1 MKQIMKKLTIS
12 AIASATFGSLF
23 IAAPSY
29 GISINDFFS
38 SIVSDFQTELSKIQD
53 DAKEKINISWAGI
66 KTDAIAAIDSSIGQ
80 LGAPDPIASADQ
92 LKDSLK
98 DDYSYPVAQ
107 QNAQKLE
114 RQLTLSSVSSIVS
127 KNGQQQTQEKID
139 TTAQIAQQAKSTAD
153 EAQNM
158 DASQNVLKAIAAQ
171 NGLIVSM
178 LAEQRTDSLSARQDN
193 AYSNL
198 MLTQVAEH
206 LDSER
211 KKENSQEDGRLSLV
225 HEIVLNARLDPASA
239 D

>member
-1 MKQIMKKLTIS
+1 MKKRTIGV
-12 AIASATFGSLF
+12 ILSATVGSLL

-38 SIVSDFQTELSKIQD
+38 SIVSDLQGEVSEIQAWASD
-53 DAKEKINISWAGI
+53 EINSAWGDIKENAN
-66 KTDAIAAIDSSIGQ
+66 AAIDSSIGQ
-80 LGAPDPIASADQ
+80 LGAPDPIASAEQ
-92 LKDSLK
+92 LKNTLK

-107 QNAQKLE
+107 EKAQKLE
-114 RQLTLSSVSSIVS
+114 RELTLGSIASVIG
-127 KNGQQQTQEKID
+127 KKGQQQTQEKID
-139 TTAQIAQQAKSTAD
+139 TTAQIAKLAKGIAD

-158 DASQNVLKAIAAQ
+158 DASQNVLKAIASQ

-178 LAEQRTDSLSARQDN
+178 LAQQRTDSLLARQDN

-206 LDSER
+206 LDSQR
-211 KKENSQEDGRLSLV
+211 QKENSEEDGRLSLV
-225 HEIVLNARLDPASA
+225 HEVVLNARLDPTSA

>member
-1 MKQIMKKLTIS
+1 MKKLTIG
-12 AIASATFGSLF
+12 AIAATFGSLL

-38 SIVSDFQTELSKIQD
+38 SIVSDLQGEVSEIQAW
-53 DAKEKINISWAGI
+53 AKDEINSAWGDI
-66 KTDAIAAIDSSIGQ
+66 KENANAAIDSSIGQ
-80 LGAPDPIASADQ
+80 LGAPDPIASAEQ

-107 QNAQKLE
+107 EKAQKLE
-114 RQLTLSSVSSIVS
+114 RELTLGSIASVIG
-127 KNGQQQTQEKID
+127 KKGQQQTQEKID
-139 TTAQIAQQAKSTAD
+139 TTAQIAQQAKDISD

-158 DASQNVLKAIAAQ
+158 DASQNVLKAIASQ

-178 LAEQRTDSLSARQDN
+178 LAQQRTDSLLARQDN

-206 LDSER
+206 LDSQR
-211 KKENSQEDGRLSLV
+211 QKENSEEDGRLSLV
-225 HEIVLNARLDPASA
+225 HEVVLNARLNATSA
-239 D
+239 DD

>member
-1 MKQIMKKLTIS
+1 MKKRTIGVIIS
-12 AIASATFGSLF
+12 VTVGSLL

-29 GISINDFFS
+29 GFSINDFINS
-38 SIVSDFQTELSKIQD
+38 LVSDLQSEVGEIQTWARDEINSGWADI
-53 DAKEKINISWAGI
+53 KENAE
-66 KTDAIAAIDSSIGQ
+66 AAIDSSIGQ

-92 LKDSLK
+92 LKGSLK

-107 QNAQKLE
+107 EKAQKLS
-114 RQLTLSSVSSIVS
+114 RDLALASVASVVS
-127 KNGQQQTQEKID
+127 EKGQQQTQEKID
-139 TTAQIAQQAKSTAD
+139 TTAQIAKLAKDISD

-178 LAEQRTDSLSARQDN
+178 LAEQRTDSLLARQDN

-198 MLTQVAEH
+198 MLTQVADH
-206 LDSER
+206 LDSQR
-211 KKENSQEDGRLSLV
+211 KKENSEEDGRLSLL
-225 HEIVLNARLDPASA
+225 HEVLLNARLDPTSA

>member
-1 MKQIMKKLTIS
+1 MKKRTIGV
-12 AIASATFGSLF
+12 ILFATVGSLL

-38 SIVSDFQTELSKIQD
+38 SIVSDLQGEVSEIQAW
-53 DAKEKINISWAGI
+53 AKDEINSAWADI
-66 KTDAIAAIDSSIGQ
+66 KENANAAIDSSIGQ
-80 LGAPDPIASADQ
+80 LGAPDPIASAEQ

-107 QNAQKLE
+107 EKAQDLE
-114 RQLTLSSVSSIVS
+114 RELTLASVASVIG
-127 KNGQQQTQEKID
+127 KKGQQQTQEKID
-139 TTAQIAQQAKSTAD
+139 TTAQIAKLAKGIAD

-178 LAEQRTDSLSARQDN
+178 LAEQRTDSLLARQDN

-206 LDSER
+206 LDSQR
-211 KKENSQEDGRLSLV
+211 QKENSEEDGRLSLV
-225 HEIVLNARLDPASA
+225 HEVVLNARLDPTSA

>member
-1 MKQIMKKLTIS
+1 MKKRTIGVIIS
-12 AIASATFGSLF
+12 GAVGSLL

-38 SIVSDFQTELSKIQD
+38 SIVSDLQSEVGEIQTWASDEINSAWADI
-53 DAKEKINISWAGI
+53 KENAS
-66 KTDAIAAIDSSIGQ
+66 AAIDSSIGQ

-107 QNAQKLE
+107 EKAQKLS
-114 RQLTLSSVSSIVS
+114 RDLALASVASVVS
-127 KNGQQQTQEKID
+127 EKGQQQTQEKID
-139 TTAQIAQQAKSTAD
+139 TTAQIAQKASDIASQ
-153 EAQNM
+153 AQNM

-178 LAEQRTDSLSARQDN
+178 LAEQRTDSLLARQDN

-206 LDSER
+206 LDSQR
-211 KKENSQEDGRLSLV
+211 QKENSQEDGRLSLV
-225 HEIVLNARLDPASA
+225 HEVVLNARLDPTSA

>member
-1 MKQIMKKLTIS
+1 MKPIMKKLTIG
-12 AIASATFGSLF
+12 AIAAATFGSLF
-23 IAAPSY
+23 IAAPGY

-38 SIVSDFQTELSKIQD
+38 SIVSDLQSEVGEIQAW
-53 DAKEKINISWAGI
+53 AKEEINNGWADI
-66 KTDAIAAIDSSIGQ
+66 KENANAAIDSSIGQ

-107 QNAQKLE
+107 EKAQKLS
-114 RQLTLSSVSSIVS
+114 RDLALASVASVVS
-127 KNGQQQTQEKID
+127 EKGQQQTQEKID
-139 TTAQIAQQAKSTAD
+139 TTAQIAQKASDIAS

-158 DASQNVLKAIAAQ
+158 DASQNILKAIAAQ

-178 LAEQRTDSLSARQDN
+178 LAEQRTDSLLARQDN

-198 MLTQVAEH
+198 MLTQVADH
-206 LDSER
+206 LDSQR
-211 KKENSQEDGRLSLV
+211 KKENSEEDGRLSLL
-225 HEIVLNARLDPASA
+225 HEVLLNARLDPTSA

>member
-1 MKQIMKKLTIS
+1 MKKRTIGL
-12 AIASATFGSLF
+12 ILSATVGSFF

-29 GISINDFFS
+29 GFSINDFINS
-38 SIVSDFQTELSKIQD
+38 LVSDLQNEVGEIQAWASD
-53 DAKEKINISWAGI
+53 EINSAWADIKENAN
-66 KTDAIAAIDSSIGQ
+66 AAIDSSIGQ

-107 QNAQKLE
+107 EKAQKLS
-114 RQLTLSSVSSIVS
+114 RDLALASVASVVS
-127 KNGQQQTQEKID
+127 EKGQQQTQEKID
-139 TTAQIAQQAKSTAD
+139 TTAQIAQKASDIAS

-158 DASQNVLKAIAAQ
+158 DASQNVLKAIASQ

-178 LAEQRTDSLSARQDN
+178 LAEQRTDSLLARQDN

-206 LDSER
+206 LDSQR
-211 KKENSQEDGRLSLV
+211 QKENSQEDGRLSLV
-225 HEIVLNARLDPASA
+225 HEVVLNARLDPTSA

>member
-1 MKQIMKKLTIS
+1 MKKRTIGV
-12 AIASATFGSLF
+12 ILSATVGSLL

-38 SIVSDFQTELSKIQD
+38 SIVSDLQGEVSEIQAW
-53 DAKEKINISWAGI
+53 AKGEINSAWGDI
-66 KTDAIAAIDSSIGQ
+66 KENASAAIDSSIGQ
-80 LGAPDPIASADQ
+80 LGAPDPVASAEQ
-92 LKDSLK
+92 LKNTLK

-107 QNAQKLE
+107 EKAQKLE
-114 RQLTLSSVSSIVS
+114 RELTLGSIASVIG
-127 KNGQQQTQEKID
+127 KKGQQQTQEKID
-139 TTAQIAQQAKSTAD
+139 TTAQIAKLAKGIAD

-158 DASQNVLKAIAAQ
+158 DASQNVLKAIASQ

-178 LAEQRTDSLSARQDN
+178 LAQQRTDSLLARQDN

-206 LDSER
+206 LDSQR
-211 KKENSQEDGRLSLV
+211 QKENSEEDGRLSLV
-225 HEIVLNARLDPASA
+225 HEVVLNARLDPTSA

>member
-1 MKQIMKKLTIS
+1 MKPILKKLTIS

-29 GISINDFFS
+29 GISIHDFFS
-38 SIVSDFQTELSKIQD
+38 SIVSDFQTEISKIQN
-53 DAKEKINISWAGI
+53 DAKEKINISWVGI

-80 LGAPDPIASADQ
+80 LGAPDPIASADK

-107 QNAQKLE
+107 ENAQELE
-114 RQLTLSSVSSIVS
+114 RQLTLASVSSVVS
-127 KNGQQQTQEKID
+127 KDGQQQTQEKID
-139 TTAQIAQQAKSTAD
+139 TTAQIAQQAKSIAD

-171 NGLIVSM
+171 NALVVSM
-178 LAEQRTDSLSARQDN
+178 LAQQRTDSLSARQDS

-206 LDSER
+206 LDSQR
-211 KKENSQEDGRLSLV
+211 KKENSEEDGRLSLV
-225 HEIVLNARLDPASA
+225 HEVILNARLDPTFK
-239 D
+239 

>member
-1 MKQIMKKLTIS
+1 MKKRTIGV
-12 AIASATFGSLF
+12 ILSATVGSLL

-38 SIVSDFQTELSKIQD
+38 SIVSDLQSEVGEIQAW
-53 DAKEKINISWAGI
+53 AKDEINSAWADI
-66 KTDAIAAIDSSIGQ
+66 KENAEAAIDSSIGQ

-107 QNAQKLE
+107 QNAQELE
-114 RQLTLSSVSSIVS
+114 RQLTLASVASVVS
-127 KNGQQQTQEKID
+127 KDGQQKTQAKID
-139 TTAQIAQQAKSTAD
+139 TTAQIAQQAKDISD

-171 NGLIVSM
+171 NSLIVSM
-178 LAEQRTDSLSARQDN
+178 LAQQRTDSLSARQDN

-198 MLTQVAEH
+198 MLTQVADH
-206 LDSER
+206 LDSQR
-211 KKENSQEDGRLSLV
+211 KKENSEEDGRLSLL
-225 HEIVLNARLDPASA
+225 HEVVLNARLDPTSA

>member
-1 MKQIMKKLTIS
+1 MKKRTIGV
-12 AIASATFGSLF
+12 ILSATVGSLL

-38 SIVSDFQTELSKIQD
+38 SIVSDLQGEVSEIQAWASD
-53 DAKEKINISWAGI
+53 EINSAWGDIKENAS
-66 KTDAIAAIDSSIGQ
+66 AAIDSSIGQ
-80 LGAPDPIASADQ
+80 LGAPDPIASAEQ

-107 QNAQKLE
+107 EKAQKLE
-114 RQLTLSSVSSIVS
+114 RELTLGSIASVIG
-127 KNGQQQTQEKID
+127 KKGQQQTQEKID
-139 TTAQIAQQAKSTAD
+139 TTAQIAQQAKDISD

-158 DASQNVLKAIAAQ
+158 DASQNVLKAIASQ

-178 LAEQRTDSLSARQDN
+178 LAQQRTDSLLARQDN

-206 LDSER
+206 LDSQR
-211 KKENSQEDGRLSLV
+211 QKENSEEDGRLSLV
-225 HEIVLNARLDPASA
+225 HEVVLNARLNATSA
-239 D
+239 DD

>member
-1 MKQIMKKLTIS
+1 MKKRTIGVIIS
-12 AIASATFGSLF
+12 VTVGSLF

-38 SIVSDFQTELSKIQD
+38 SIVSDLQSEVGEIQTWASDEINSAWADI
-53 DAKEKINISWAGI
+53 KENAS
-66 KTDAIAAIDSSIGQ
+66 AAIDSSIGQ

-107 QNAQKLE
+107 EKAQKLS
-114 RQLTLSSVSSIVS
+114 RDLALASVASVVS
-127 KNGQQQTQEKID
+127 EKGQQQTQEKID
-139 TTAQIAQQAKSTAD
+139 TTAQIAQKASDIASQ
-153 EAQNM
+153 AQNM
-158 DASQNVLKAIAAQ
+158 DASQNILKAIAAQ

-178 LAEQRTDSLSARQDN
+178 LAEQRTDSLLARQDN

-206 LDSER
+206 LDSQR
-211 KKENSQEDGRLSLV
+211 QKENSQEDGRLSLV
-225 HEIVLNARLDPASA
+225 HEVVLNARLDPTSA

>member
-1 MKQIMKKLTIS
+1 MNLRTIGV
-12 AIASATFGSLF
+12 ILSATVGSLL

-38 SIVSDFQTELSKIQD
+38 SIVSDLQGEVSEIQAWASNEINSAWGD
-53 DAKEKINISWAGI
+53 IKENAN
-66 KTDAIAAIDSSIGQ
+66 AAIDSSIGQ
-80 LGAPDPIASADQ
+80 LGAPDPIASAEQ
-92 LKDSLK
+92 LKNTLK

-107 QNAQKLE
+107 EKAQKLE
-114 RQLTLSSVSSIVS
+114 RELTLGSIASVIG
-127 KNGQQQTQEKID
+127 KKGQQQTQEKID
-139 TTAQIAQQAKSTAD
+139 TTAQIAKLAKGIAD

-158 DASQNVLKAIAAQ
+158 DASQNVLKAIASQ

-178 LAEQRTDSLSARQDN
+178 LAQQRTDSLLARQDN

-206 LDSER
+206 LDSQR
-211 KKENSQEDGRLSLV
+211 QKENSEEDGRLSLV
-225 HEIVLNARLDPASA
+225 HEVVLNARLDPTSA

>member
-1 MKQIMKKLTIS
+1 MKPIMKKLTIS
-12 AIASATFGSLF
+12 AIAATTFGSLF

-53 DAKEKINISWAGI
+53 DAKEKINTSWAGI

-80 LGAPDPIASADQ
+80 LGAPDPIASADE

-107 QNAQKLE
+107 QNAQQLE
-114 RQLTLSSVSSIVS
+114 RQLTLASVSSIVS
-127 KNGQQQTQEKID
+127 KDGQQQTQEKID
-139 TTAQIAQQAKSTAD
+139 TTAQIAQQAKSIAD

-158 DASQNVLKAIAAQ
+158 DASQNVLKVIAAQ
-171 NGLIVSM
+171 NALVVSM
-178 LAEQRTDSLSARQDN
+178 LAQQRTDSLLARQDN

-198 MLTQVAEH
+198 MLTQTAQH
-206 LDSER
+206 LHSQR
-211 KKENSQEDGRLSLV
+211 QKENSEEDARLSLL
-225 HEIVLNARLDPASA
+225 HEVVLNARLNPSSN
-239 D
+239 

>member
-1 MKQIMKKLTIS
+1 MKKRTIGV
-12 AIASATFGSLF
+12 ILSATVGSLL

-38 SIVSDFQTELSKIQD
+38 SIVSDLQGEVSEIQAW
-53 DAKEKINISWAGI
+53 AKGEINSAWGDI
-66 KTDAIAAIDSSIGQ
+66 KENANAAIDSSIGQ
-80 LGAPDPIASADQ
+80 LGAPDPIASAEQ
-92 LKDSLK
+92 LKNTLK

-107 QNAQKLE
+107 EKAQKLE
-114 RQLTLSSVSSIVS
+114 RELTLGSIASVIG
-127 KNGQQQTQEKID
+127 KKGQQQTQEKID
-139 TTAQIAQQAKSTAD
+139 TTAQIAKLAKGIAD

-158 DASQNVLKAIAAQ
+158 DASQNVLKAIASQ

-178 LAEQRTDSLSARQDN
+178 LAQQRTDSLLARQDN

-206 LDSER
+206 LDSQR
-211 KKENSQEDGRLSLV
+211 QKENSEEDGRLSLV
-225 HEIVLNARLDPASA
+225 HEVVLNARLDPTSA

>member
-1 MKQIMKKLTIS
+1 MKKRTIGVIIS
-12 AIASATFGSLF
+12 GAVGSLL

-38 SIVSDFQTELSKIQD
+38 SIVSDLQSEVGEIQAW
-53 DAKEKINISWAGI
+53 AKGEINSAWGDI
-66 KTDAIAAIDSSIGQ
+66 KENANAAIDSSIGQ

-107 QNAQKLE
+107 EKAQKLE
-114 RQLTLSSVSSIVS
+114 RDLALASVASVVS
-127 KNGQQQTQEKID
+127 EKGQQQTQEKID
-139 TTAQIAQQAKSTAD
+139 TTAQIAQQAKDISD

-178 LAEQRTDSLSARQDN
+178 LAQQRTDSLSARQDN

-198 MLTQVAEH
+198 MLTQVADH
-206 LDSER
+206 LDSQR
-211 KKENSQEDGRLSLV
+211 KKENSEEDGRLSLV
-225 HEIVLNARLDPASA
+225 HEVILNARLDPTFKE
-239 D
+239 

>member
-1 MKQIMKKLTIS
+1 MKPIMKKLTLGV
-12 AIASATFGSLF
+12 IASATLGSLF

-38 SIVSDFQTELSKIQD
+38 SIGSDLQGEVSEIHAWASDE
-53 DAKEKINISWAGI
+53 INSAWAGT
-66 KTDAIAAIDSSIGQ
+66 KENAEAAIDSSIGQ
-80 LGAPDPIASADQ
+80 LGAPDPIASAEQ
-92 LKDSLK
+92 LKNTLK

-107 QNAQKLE
+107 QNAQELE
-114 RQLTLSSVSSIVS
+114 RQLTLASVASVVS
-127 KNGQQQTQEKID
+127 LTGQQKTQAKID
-139 TTAQIAQQAKSTAD
+139 TTAQIAQQAKGIAD

-178 LAEQRTDSLSARQDN
+178 LAQQRTDSLSARQDN

-206 LDSER
+206 LDSQR
-211 KKENSQEDGRLSLV
+211 QKENSEEDGRLSLV
-225 HEIVLNARLDPASA
+225 HEVILNARLDPTSA

>member
-1 MKQIMKKLTIS
+1 MKKRTIGVIIS
-12 AIASATFGSLF
+12 VTVGSLL

-29 GISINDFFS
+29 GFSINDFINS
-38 SIVSDFQTELSKIQD
+38 LVSDLQSEVGEIQTWASDEINSAWADI
-53 DAKEKINISWAGI
+53 KENAS
-66 KTDAIAAIDSSIGQ
+66 AAIDSSIGQ

-107 QNAQKLE
+107 EKAQKLS
-114 RQLTLSSVSSIVS
+114 RDLALASVASVVS
-127 KNGQQQTQEKID
+127 EKGQQQTQEKID
-139 TTAQIAQQAKSTAD
+139 TTAQIAQQAKDISD
-153 EAQNM
+153 QAQNM

-178 LAEQRTDSLSARQDN
+178 LAEQRTDSLLARQDN

-198 MLTQVAEH
+198 MLTQVADH
-206 LDSER
+206 LDSQR
-211 KKENSQEDGRLSLV
+211 KKQNSEEDGRLSLL
-225 HEIVLNARLDPASA
+225 HEVVLNARLDPTSA

>member
-1 MKQIMKKLTIS
+1 MKKRTIGV
-12 AIASATFGSLF
+12 ILSATVGSLF

-38 SIVSDFQTELSKIQD
+38 SIVSDLQSEVGEIQTWASDEINSAWADI
-53 DAKEKINISWAGI
+53 KENAS
-66 KTDAIAAIDSSIGQ
+66 AAIDSSIGQ

-107 QNAQKLE
+107 EKAQKLS
-114 RQLTLSSVSSIVS
+114 RDLALASVASVVS
-127 KNGQQQTQEKID
+127 EKGQQQTQEKID
-139 TTAQIAQQAKSTAD
+139 TTAQIAQKASDIASQ
-153 EAQNM
+153 AQNM
-158 DASQNVLKAIAAQ
+158 DASQNILKAIAAQ

-178 LAEQRTDSLSARQDN
+178 LAEQRTDSLLARQDN

-198 MLTQVAEH
+198 MLTQVADH
-206 LDSER
+206 LDSQR
-211 KKENSQEDGRLSLV
+211 KKENSEEDGRLSLL
-225 HEIVLNARLDPASA
+225 HEVLLNARLDPTSA

>member
-1 MKQIMKKLTIS
+1 MKPILKKLTIS

-38 SIVSDFQTELSKIQD
+38 SIVSDFQTELSKIQN

-80 LGAPDPIASADQ
+80 LGAPDPIASADK

-107 QNAQKLE
+107 ENAQELE
-114 RQLTLSSVSSIVS
+114 RQLTLASVSSVVS
-127 KNGQQQTQEKID
+127 KDGQQQTQEKID
-139 TTAQIAQQAKSTAD
+139 TTAQIAQQAKSIAD

-171 NGLIVSM
+171 NALVVSM
-178 LAEQRTDSLSARQDN
+178 LAQQRTDSLSARQDS

-206 LDSER
+206 LDSQR
-211 KKENSQEDGRLSLV
+211 KKENSEEDGRLSLV
-225 HEIVLNARLDPASA
+225 HEVILNARLDPTFK
-239 D
+239 

>member
-1 MKQIMKKLTIS
+1 MKKRTIGV
-12 AIASATFGSLF
+12 ILSATVGSLL

-38 SIVSDFQTELSKIQD
+38 SIVSDLQGEVSEIQAWASGEINSAWGD
-53 DAKEKINISWAGI
+53 IKENAN
-66 KTDAIAAIDSSIGQ
+66 AAIDSSIGQ
-80 LGAPDPIASADQ
+80 LGAPDPIASAEQ
-92 LKDSLK
+92 LKNTLK

-107 QNAQKLE
+107 EKAQKLE
-114 RQLTLSSVSSIVS
+114 RELTLGSIASVIG
-127 KNGQQQTQEKID
+127 KKGQQQTQEKID
-139 TTAQIAQQAKSTAD
+139 TTAQIAKLAKGIAD

-158 DASQNVLKAIAAQ
+158 DASQNVLKAIASQ

-178 LAEQRTDSLSARQDN
+178 LAQQRTDSLLARQDN

-206 LDSER
+206 LDSQR
-211 KKENSQEDGRLSLV
+211 QKENSEEDGRLSLV
-225 HEIVLNARLDPASA
+225 HEVVLNARLDPTSA